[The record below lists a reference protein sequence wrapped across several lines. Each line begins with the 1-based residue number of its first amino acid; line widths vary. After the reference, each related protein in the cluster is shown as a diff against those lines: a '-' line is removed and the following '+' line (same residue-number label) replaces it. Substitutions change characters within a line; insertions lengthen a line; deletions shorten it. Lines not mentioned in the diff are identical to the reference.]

1 MAKSFEAFITV
12 RERIFAERDV
22 YGTYFCK
29 IYSALL
35 PFRQNKS
42 VTDRD
47 LQKCQTTWP
56 CFYSFVIVFLLFY

>member
-12 RERIFAERDV
+12 RERIFAERNV

-47 LQKCQTTWP
+47 LQKCQTT
-56 CFYSFVIVFLLFY
+56 